1 MKYLD
6 RNKNINRGFRKLE
19 IWMEST
25 MLFVFVKKK
34 IDVIDKISFKTKAQ
48 IEDSTLSISSNIAE
62 GYGRRFIRENIQFNN
77 IALGSLAENYSQIYN
92 LFNAGIIGEEWF
104 NEYDKKHYSIENKL
118 ISFNK
123 SQIEISKRKSEW
135 KDDYQVRDIIQ
146 EYYNG

>member
-92 LFNAGIIGEEWF
+92 LFNVGIIGEEWF